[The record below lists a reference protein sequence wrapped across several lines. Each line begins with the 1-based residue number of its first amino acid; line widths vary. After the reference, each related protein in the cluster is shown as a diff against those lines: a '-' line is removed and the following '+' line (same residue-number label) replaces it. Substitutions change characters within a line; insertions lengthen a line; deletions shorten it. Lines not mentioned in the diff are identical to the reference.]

1 MALKLLVNFTN
12 TYIKEDYP
20 DFEFVDCSDISGTD
34 MYLDDE
40 AHKEIKERL
49 KGAAKAYAV
58 EASAADD
65 KSSVK
70 PYEGIHLIDSGNYHH
85 MSRVFT
91 EDIDELYEL
100 VFFDNH
106 TDMKPAMFDMLSCG
120 SWAKEVLEKDD
131 KLVRTVTIGPPQK
144 SVDELDEEIRNNKK
158 LVIIS
163 REALEV
169 TGAVSDLRTHG
180 YTAATDES
188 GKKLP
193 VYISV
198 DKDVLSTHEVMTNWD
213 QGEMSLET
221 LLNMI
226 REICTD
232 RKVLGADICGLLPAS
247 SGEAES
253 LKASEAGK
261 ITDLKIIEELKKY
274 V

>member
-1 MALKLLVNFTN
+1 MALNILVNFTN

-20 DFEFVDCSDISGTD
+20 GFEFVDCSDISGTD

-40 AHKEIKERL
+40 AHKEIKDRL

-70 PYEGIHLIDSGNYHH
+70 TYEGIHLIDSGNYHH

-91 EDIDELYEL
+91 EDIDEPYEL

-131 KLVRTVTIGPPQK
+131 KLVRMVMIGPPQK
-144 SVDELDEEIRNNKK
+144 SVDELDEEIRNNSK
-158 LVIIS
+158 LLIFS
-163 REALEV
+163 GEALAEV
-169 TGAVSDLRTHG
+169 GKTLNLAALD
-180 YTAATDES
+180 YNAATKVNGE
-188 GKKLP
+188 KLP